1 MRWLTLI
8 LGVLLSG
15 PALADLIIATRTI
28 RPQEI
33 LGPSDLLLQE
43 GADQSNVTLENLIG
57 QEARVAL
64 YAGRPV
70 RPGDVG
76 PPAVVERNQVV
87 PLIYLRGGL
96 EIMTEGRSLD
106 RAGIGD
112 HVRVMNLASRATVSG
127 RVTASGRIL
136 VSQ

>member
-1 MRWLTLI
+1 MRLLSLI
-8 LGVLLSG
+8 LGLFLGG
-15 PALADLIIATRTI
+15 PALADVIIATRTI

-43 GADQSNVTLENLIG
+43 GTDQSEVTLAELIG

-76 PPAVVERNQVV
+76 PPAVIERNQVV
-87 PLIYLRGGL
+87 PLMYSRGGL

-112 HVRVMNLASRATVSG
+112 QVRVMNLASRATVSG

>member
-1 MRWLTLI
+1 MRSLALI
-8 LGVLLSG
+8 LGMVISA
-15 PALADLIIATRTI
+15 PALADVIVATRTI

-33 LGPSDLLLQE
+33 LGAADLLLKKGE
-43 GADQSNVTLENLIG
+43 GQNDLSLADLIG

-64 YAGRPV
+64 YPGRPV
-70 RPGDVG
+70 RAGDVG
-76 PPAVVERNQVV
+76 PPTVVERNQVV

-127 RVTASGRIL
+127 RVTPSGQIL

>member
-8 LGVLLSG
+8 LGVLLSD

-43 GADQSNVTLENLIG
+43 GADQSNVTLEDLIG

-70 RPGDVG
+70 RAGDVG

-87 PLIYLRGGL
+87 SLIYLRGGL

>member
-1 MRWLTLI
+1 MRWFSLI
-8 LGVLLSG
+8 LGMLLSG

-43 GADQSNVTLENLIG
+43 GADQSNVTLEDLIG

-70 RPGDVG
+70 RAGDVG

-87 PLIYLRGGL
+87 PLMYMRGGL

>member
-8 LGVLLSG
+8 LDMLLSG

-43 GADQSNVTLENLIG
+43 GADQSNVTLEDLIG

-70 RPGDVG
+70 RAGDVG

>member
-43 GADQSNVTLENLIG
+43 GADQSNVTLEDLIG

-70 RPGDVG
+70 RAGDVG

>member
-1 MRWLTLI
+1 
-8 LGVLLSG
+8 V
-15 PALADLIIATRTI
+15 RT
-28 RPQEI
+28 
-33 LGPSDLLLQE
+33 
-43 GADQSNVTLENLIG
+43 
-57 QEARVAL
+57 
-64 YAGRPV
+64 
-70 RPGDVG
+70 GDVG
-76 PPAVVERNQVV
+76 PPTLVERNQVV

-127 RVTASGRIL
+127 RVTARGQIL

>member
-8 LGVLLSG
+8 LGVLLSD

-33 LGPSDLLLQE
+33 LGPSDLLLQG
-43 GADQSNVTLENLIG
+43 GADQSNVTLEDLIG

-70 RPGDVG
+70 RAGDVG

-87 PLIYLRGGL
+87 SLIYLRGGL

>member
-8 LGVLLSG
+8 LGVLLSD

-43 GADQSNVTLENLIG
+43 GADQSNVTLEDLIG

-70 RPGDVG
+70 RAGDVG

>member
-1 MRWLTLI
+1 GTDQSE
-8 LGVLLSG
+8 VT
-15 PALADLIIATRTI
+15 LAD
-28 RPQEI
+28 
-33 LGPSDLLLQE
+33 
-43 GADQSNVTLENLIG
+43 LIG

-64 YAGRPV
+64 YEGRPV

-76 PPAVVERNQVV
+76 PPAVIERNQVV

>member
-1 MRWLTLI
+1 MRVLALS
-8 LGVLLSG
+8 LGMALSG
-15 PALADLIIATRTI
+15 PALADTIVATRTI

-43 GADQSNVTLENLIG
+43 GAGQSDVTLDDLIG

-64 YAGRPV
+64 YPGRPV
-70 RPGDVG
+70 RAGDVG
-76 PPAVVERNQVV
+76 PLTVVERNQVV

-127 RVTASGRIL
+127 RVTASGQIL

>member
-1 MRWLTLI
+1 MRLLSLI
-8 LGVLLSG
+8 LGLILGG
-15 PALADLIIATRTI
+15 PALADVIIATRTI

-43 GADQSNVTLENLIG
+43 GTDQSEVTLADLIG

-76 PPAVVERNQVV
+76 PPAVIERNQVV
-87 PLIYLRGGL
+87 PLMYSRGGL

-112 HVRVMNLASRATVSG
+112 QVRVMNLASRATVSG

>member
-1 MRWLTLI
+1 MRLLSLI
-8 LGVLLSG
+8 LGLFLGG
-15 PALADLIIATRTI
+15 PALADVIIAARTI

-43 GADQSNVTLENLIG
+43 GTDQSEVTLADLIG

-76 PPAVVERNQVV
+76 PPAVIERNQVV
-87 PLIYLRGGL
+87 PLMYSRGGL

-112 HVRVMNLASRATVSG
+112 QVRVMNLASRATVSG